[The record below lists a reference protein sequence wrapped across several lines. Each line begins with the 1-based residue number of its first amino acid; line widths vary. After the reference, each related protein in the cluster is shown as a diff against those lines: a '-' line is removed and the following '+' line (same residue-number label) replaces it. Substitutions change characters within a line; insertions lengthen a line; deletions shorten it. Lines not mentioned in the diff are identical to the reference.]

1 MGVAIN
7 TLSEYMYSIS
17 DDNMKT
23 SQVRGIGVQTNCE
36 NNFPQW
42 LLVGPSCLQSK
53 CQLILYMS
61 QK

>member
-36 NNFPQW
+36 NNFPVATRW
-42 LLVGPSCLQSK
+42 A
-53 CQLILYMS
+53 ILSTEQM
-61 QK
+61 